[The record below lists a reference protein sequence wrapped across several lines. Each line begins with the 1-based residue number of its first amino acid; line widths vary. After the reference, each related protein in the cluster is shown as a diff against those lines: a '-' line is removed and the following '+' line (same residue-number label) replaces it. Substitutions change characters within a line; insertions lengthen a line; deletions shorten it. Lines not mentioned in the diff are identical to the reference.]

1 MLTPIDYIL
10 VIIYGIFVAGLGY
23 WAKRLVKN
31 PNDYFAGGK
40 RVPWWLAAISHH
52 MSGYSAL
59 TFVGFGSLAYVSGFS
74 AWTFFSLPIF
84 VAMIIGAYVWAPR
97 WSRLKVM
104 TPIEYLEQRFNN
116 TIRQLFAWSGIG
128 IKFIDEGAKLYSL
141 AMIVHVVTGW
151 PLQEVIVACGIITV
165 IYLFFGGL
173 WATVLTDFAQFMI
186 QFSITLIVV
195 PMVLTRVGG
204 VSGLVAQMSP
214 ANRGFFSDQV
224 TPSFLFVYFFVIL
237 LSYNGGQWGLAQRFY
252 SIGKP
257 RDARKAAFLSA
268 FLFLIYPLAIFIP
281 VWATRTIV
289 GPISNGEHA
298 YILVAEKV
306 LSSISPGFLGL
317 LIASM
322 FAATMSMVDTDLNAL
337 AAVFTK
343 DIYQRT
349 FNQGA
354 SDALL
359 LRVGMIATA
368 VLGMLTIGAA
378 LLTIELQ
385 GAFKASVE
393 WFAAI
398 LGPVSI
404 PLLLGMIYRKAT
416 WKGALWS
423 WILGFV
429 TFVFFKYGWPS
440 LTGQSTAFAL
450 YTGMELLVSFGVFM
464 LEGQFSKPGSHEIA
478 RVNEFFVQFEQ
489 MNN

>member
-1 MLTPIDYIL
+1 MLKPIDYIL
-10 VIIYGIFVAGLGY
+10 VIIYGFFVAGLGY

-84 VAMIIGAYVWAPR
+84 LAMIIGAYVWAPR

-104 TPIEYLEQRFNN
+104 TPIEYLEIRFNN
-116 TIRQLFAWSGIG
+116 KIRQLFAWSGIG

-173 WATVLTDFAQFMI
+173 WATVLTDFAQFVI

-195 PMVLTRVGG
+195 PIVLKMVGG
-204 VSGLVAQMSP
+204 MSGLVAQMPP
-214 ANRGFFSDQV
+214 ANRGFFSAQV

-349 FNQGA
+349 FNKNA
-354 SDALL
+354 SDVLL

-378 LLTIELQ
+378 LLTIQLQ

-404 PLLLGMIYRKAT
+404 PLLFGMIYRKAT

-423 WILGFV
+423 WILGFA
-429 TFVFFKYGWPS
+429 TFVFFKFGWPS
-440 LTGQSTAFAL
+440 LTGLATTFAL
-450 YTGMELLVSFGVFM
+450 YTGMELLVSFGIFI
-464 LEGQFSKPGSHEIA
+464 LEGKFSRPRLQDVA

>member
-1 MLTPIDYIL
+1 MLKPIDYIL
-10 VIIYGIFVAGLGY
+10 VIIYGFFVAGLGY

-84 VAMIIGAYVWAPR
+84 LAMIIGAYVWAPR

-116 TIRQLFAWSGIG
+116 KIRQLFAWSGIG

-173 WATVLTDFAQFMI
+173 WATVLTDFAQFVI

-195 PMVLTRVGG
+195 PIVLKMVGG
-204 VSGLVAQMSP
+204 MSGLVAQMPP
-214 ANRGFFSDQV
+214 ANRGFFSAQV
-224 TPSFLFVYFFVIL
+224 TPSFIFVYFFVIL

-306 LSSISPGFLGL
+306 LSNISPGFLGL

-349 FNQGA
+349 FNKNA
-354 SDALL
+354 SDVLL

-378 LLTIELQ
+378 LLTIQLQ

-404 PLLLGMIYRKAT
+404 PLLFGMIYRKAT

-423 WILGFV
+423 WILGFA
-429 TFVFFKYGWPS
+429 TFVFFKFAWPS
-440 LTGQSTAFAL
+440 LTGLATTFAL
-450 YTGMELLVSFGVFM
+450 YTGMELLVSFGIFI
-464 LEGQFSKPGSHEIA
+464 LEGKFSRPRLQDVA